1 VWLRERLGGSL
12 GAVRETS
19 TLGPDARASTYVEQ
33 TGEVK
38 YTAMSQANLLAAAS
52 TALHGKPLLK
62 ARPTPS
68 ELRTDVRT
76 MLERDAGYSIASSG
90 ARRGAP
96 VALQSFCPIW
106 QTS

>member
-1 VWLRERLGGSL
+1 MQG
-12 GAVRETS
+12 
-19 TLGPDARASTYVEQ
+19 RALSQ
-33 TGEVK
+33 SGR
-38 YTAMSQANLLAAAS
+38 YTECTPCIALQCVASHRMAQANLLAAAS